1 MICLVYLE
9 QASSFSSVQCMSMTS
24 LHLQGAATTCMHGLV
39 FLRQAG
45 GVGARGVM
53 TNDSQALF
61 MHAMRALREII
72 LVSF

>member
-9 QASSFSSVQCMSMTS
+9 QASSFSSVQRMTS